1 MQMQIANNTVYFLE
15 FGTLA
20 SLKFER
26 TRERIN
32 EPEQS
37 EIVPGEIRNLL

>member
-1 MQMQIANNTVYFLE
+1 MQMQIANNTVNFLE
-15 FGTLA
+15 IETLA

-32 EPEQS
+32 EHEQS
-37 EIVPGEIRNLL
+37 EIVPGEMRNLL